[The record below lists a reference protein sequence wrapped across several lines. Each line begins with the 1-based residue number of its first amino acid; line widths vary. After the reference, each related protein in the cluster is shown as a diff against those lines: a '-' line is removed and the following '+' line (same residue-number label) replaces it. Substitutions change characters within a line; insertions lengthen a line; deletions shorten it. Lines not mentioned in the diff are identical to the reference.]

1 MNEMIF
7 IPFSAC
13 SSQHSW
19 HRWSKPTDGSYPLNT
34 AKFVK
39 ILERLGNG
47 ENALGTVTPIEHTVG
62 GVTLTPETIRLGKKV
77 RPYIIKDG
85 TVLRPN
91 GRTGVFVTLVQRAVE
106 MAVALSHESPR
117 MKLLSE
123 GEIPLVFDANDFP
136 WCGDDLVPIFRLNAI
151 QSSAKCKHS
160 WPALS
165 LTYFSDPAN
174 LQLAETPYQWDKF
187 FEEWD
192 ARYPWES
199 KISKVVWR
207 GRITGF
213 TYEDGKRPR
222 QELVRYSRDKL
233 DVMDIKPTTIK
244 SKMDQDDFQKY
255 KAILDIDGNAWSA
268 RLGKL
273 LCYNSV
279 VIKVQPEYVSYWE
292 KDIQPWVVSDAFALA
307 RYHESVN

>member
-1 MNEMIF
+1 
-7 IPFSAC
+7 
-13 SSQHSW
+13 
-19 HRWSKPTDGSYPLNT
+19 
-34 AKFVK
+34 
-39 ILERLGNG
+39 
-47 ENALGTVTPIEHTVG
+47 
-62 GVTLTPETIRLGKKV
+62 
-77 RPYIIKDG
+77 
-85 TVLRPN
+85 
-91 GRTGVFVTLVQRAVE
+91 VQ
-106 MAVALSHESPR
+106 
-117 MKLLSE
+117 
-123 GEIPLVFDANDFP
+123 
-136 WCGDDLVPIFRLNAI
+136 
-151 QSSAKCKHS
+151 HS

-292 KDIQPWVVSDAFALA
+292 KDIQPWVVS
-307 RYHESVN
+307 